1 MSQSGKLILD
11 MSNLARW
18 LGRPT
23 GIVRREQALVRY
35 ALAPHPIAKHPDI
48 RFCVLDESQQAFR
61 TVRPEWV
68 EPLSSGSV
76 ALDFDS
82 AAFRRKRIGWRK
94 ILPSRFLLLYALERR
109 RLASGSG
116 AKRRILAAL
125 QRLLY
130 WPRALPARFMVR
142 DGTSHRA
149 LAMDL
154 VLAGPEPLAAQD
166 TILSVGNY
174 SVGDVDIIAGLKRRH
189 GFRYVSMCH
198 DLIALQF
205 PQFFTDSMAASF
217 RRHWAAILPLA
228 ERILVN
234 SRAVEADIRAFC
246 RSLGRE
252 PGEIVL
258 VRPGCDL
265 SGVAPA
271 SNLPAGLEKER
282 FILFVATIEPRKG
295 HDMILDVWRRLL
307 EKGVPQRRYFKL
319 VLVGQ
324 RGWKVDEL
332 MQRLGDPAFTGTV
345 LHLPA
350 TDDAALAALYRD
362 AAFCLLPSLYEG
374 FGMPVIE
381 AFARGKAIIASNAG
395 ALPEV
400 VGSLSPCLPP
410 DERAAW
416 LAMLEQWMEDER
428 AYAPYEAA
436 IRASFK
442 PVGWDQAA
450 AEIFA
455 AALEIRP

>member
-23 GIVRREQALVRY
+23 GIVRREQALVRH
-35 ALAPHPIAKHPDI
+35 ALAGRRDI
-48 RFCVLDESQQAFR
+48 RFCVLDESRQAFR

-68 EPLSSGSV
+68 EPLSRGTV

-82 AAFRRKRIGWRK
+82 AAFRRKRNGWRK

-109 RLASGSG
+109 RLTSGSQ
-116 AKRRILAAL
+116 AERQILAAL

-130 WPRALPARFMVR
+130 WPRALPARFMAR

-154 VLAGPEPLAAQD
+154 VLAAPEPLTAQD

-174 SVGDVDIIAGLKRRH
+174 NVGDVDIIADLKRRH

-205 PQFFTDSMAASF
+205 PEFFTDSMAGSF
-217 RRHWAAILPLA
+217 RRHWTAILPLA

-246 RSLGRE
+246 RGLGRE

-265 SGVAPA
+265 SGVEAA
-271 SNLPAGLEKER
+271 RDLPAGLAKGR
-282 FILFVATIEPRKG
+282 YVLFVGTIEPRKG
-295 HDMILDVWRRLL
+295 HAMILDVWRRLL
-307 EKGVPQRRYFKL
+307 EKGVPQRHGFTL

-324 RGWKVDEL
+324 RGWKVDDL
-332 MQRLGDPAFTGTV
+332 IRRLDDPVFAGSL
-345 LHLPA
+345 LHLSA
-350 TDDAALAALYRD
+350 TDDATLAGLYRD
-362 AAFCLLPSLYEG
+362 AAFCLLPSHYEG

-381 AFARGKAIIASNAG
+381 AFARGKAIIASTAG

-400 VGSLSPCLPP
+400 VGGLSPCLPP
-410 DERAAW
+410 DDSAAW
-416 LAMLEQWMEDER
+416 LAMLEQWIEDER
-428 AYAPYEAA
+428 ARAPYEAA
-436 IRASFK
+436 IGETFR
-442 PVGWDQAA
+442 PVTWDSAA
-450 AEIFA
+450 TEIFD
-455 AALEIRP
+455 AALEIQP

>member
-1 MSQSGKLILD
+1 M
-11 MSNLARW
+11 AR
-18 LGRPT
+18 
-23 GIVRREQALVRY
+23 I
-35 ALAPHPIAKHPDI
+35 
-48 RFCVLDESQQAFR
+48 
-61 TVRPEWV
+61 
-68 EPLSSGSV
+68 
-76 ALDFDS
+76 
-82 AAFRRKRIGWRK
+82 RRKRNGWRK
-94 ILPSRFLLLYALERR
+94 LLPSRFLLLYALERR
-109 RLASGSG
+109 RLASGSH

-130 WPRALPARFMVR
+130 WPRALPARFRDR
-142 DGTSHRA
+142 DGTPHRA

-154 VLAGPEPLAAQD
+154 VLAAPEPLAAHD

-174 SVGDVDIIAGLKRRH
+174 NVGDVDIIAELKRRH

-205 PQFFTDSMAASF
+205 PQFFTDSMAGSF
-217 RRHWAAILPLA
+217 RRHWATILPLA

-234 SRAVEADIRAFC
+234 SRAVEADIRVFC
-246 RSLGRE
+246 RGLARE
-252 PGEIVL
+252 PGEIVI

-265 SGVAPA
+265 SGVEAAP
-271 SNLPAGLEKER
+271 NLPAGLAKGR

-307 EKGVPQRRYFKL
+307 EKGVPQRHGFTL

-324 RGWKVDEL
+324 RGWKVDAL
-332 MQRLGDPAFTGTV
+332 IQRLGDPAFTGSV
-345 LHLPA
+345 MHIA
-350 TDDAALAALYRD
+350 EADDAMLAALYRD

-400 VGSLSPCLPP
+400 VAGLSPCLPP
-410 DERAAW
+410 EDSAAW
-416 LAMLEQWMEDER
+416 LAMLEQWIEDER

-436 IRASFK
+436 IRTSFK

-455 AALEIRP
+455 AAVAKT